1 MNRCYITRTYE
12 IRLEVQICKASRNIS
27 FSLPKTIEFFL
38 HSVERSSR
46 LEFESTPSRLFSLR
60 LMFDRSKL
68 ESLRDVSV
76 TRIGDAFSYGFPQT
90 ALNFMDVVRINDCKE
105 LKS

>member
-1 MNRCYITRTYE
+1 MQYI
-12 IRLEVQICKASRNIS
+12 QGNIILNVEKTGNVKY

-38 HSVERSSR
+38 RSFERSSR
-46 LEFESTPSRLFSLR
+46 NLLEFEVTSSRLFSLR

-76 TRIGDAFSYGFPQT
+76 TRIGDTLSYSFPQT
-90 ALNFMDVVRINDCKE
+90 E
-105 LKS
+105 LM